1 MYEFDAHMNHV
12 NNYCLMDKEAHKVKS
27 DNPLLSYN
35 DIDWAHIKGDQIEG
49 GIDKRYTTRLSKPLK
64 RFNLDG
70 HQ

>member
-1 MYEFDAHMNHV
+1 
-12 NNYCLMDKEAHKVKS
+12 MDKEAHKVKS

-49 GIDKRYTTRLSKPLK
+49 GIDKRFATQVSKPLK

-70 HQ
+70 H